1 MTTRPSPDTRG
12 GAALCCQCG
21 NLRSNGPR
29 RIARARDANVS
40 FDTNDDPRCWRMTRT
55 IECAV
60 CEMPTCHA
68 ILSRSHRRDSAEEWD
83 YEQARRA
90 ARHRGNA

>member
-1 MTTRPSPDTRG
+1 MNTRPSADKRG

-29 RIARARDANVS
+29 RLARDPNRAS
-40 FDTNDDPRCWRMTRT
+40 ELGDGPRGWRMTRT
-55 IECAV
+55 IDCPV

-68 ILSRSHRRDSAEEWD
+68 MLCGSGPHQDNAERWV
-83 YEQARRA
+83 YKRA
-90 ARHRGNA
+90 SWMQG